1 MLSRTLFLPDPTLPK
16 SHIFCQTS
24 PMKNLTI
31 TLCLTVA
38 VLLGSAGMSW
48 SAEIENKWTI
58 DIHKDLKMVIASVN
72 GLKTHGDRLTI
83 QFYKKNKCVTGNAT
97 TTMLTLKNNPNL
109 LNLRNRKVSS
119 TFNDVEL
126 TPTIVSARK
135 LSYANILFLN
145 LGLNKP
151 ENIKKFFA
159 DKKTVSLILLNSEN
173 FKITDYLYNR
183 ELENSWSLNGLERA
197 LDDAQQECRKLR

>member
-1 MLSRTLFLPDPTLPK
+1 MKKLTLIILTTLF
-16 SHIFCQTS
+16 SITS
-24 PMKNLTI
+24 N
-31 TLCLTVA
+31 V
-38 VLLGSAGMSW
+38 GW
-48 SAEIENKWTI
+48 SAKIENKWTI
-58 DIHKDLKMVIASVN
+58 EVDNDLRMVFASVN
-72 GLKTHGDRLTI
+72 GLKNHGDRLTI
-83 QFYKKNKCVTGNAT
+83 QFSKKSKCAIGNAV
-97 TTMLTLKNNPNL
+97 TTMLTLKNNPEL

-135 LSYANILFLN
+135 LSYANILFLD

>member
-1 MLSRTLFLPDPTLPK
+1 MTKL
-16 SHIFCQTS
+16 
-24 PMKNLTI
+24 LTI
-31 TLCLTVA
+31 LTILFCLTSNV
-38 VLLGSAGMSW
+38 GW
-48 SAEIENKWTI
+48 SAKIEDKWTI

-135 LSYANILFLN
+135 LSYANILFLD